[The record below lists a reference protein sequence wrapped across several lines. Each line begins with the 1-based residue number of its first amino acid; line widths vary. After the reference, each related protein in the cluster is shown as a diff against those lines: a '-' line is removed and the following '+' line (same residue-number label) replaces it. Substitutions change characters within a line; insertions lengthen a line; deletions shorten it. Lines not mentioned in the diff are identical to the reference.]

1 MDTNHL
7 SHLNE
12 HNKDIFKALI
22 DKRGLNIIIFE
33 LSK

>member
-12 HNKDIFKALI
+12 ATKDTFKALI
-22 DKRGLNIIIFE
+22 DKRGLSILIFE